1 MQTFQLKL
9 QIDFYS
15 NSKEV
20 IMYRNITLLMLLS
33 MAGRVSLHAEE
44 IHEAVTSGDREKVNS
59 VLFSDK
65 YRYTNPLTQMNEN
78 GYLPIH
84 IAAKQGNLEMIPFL
98 IHMDSDVTARTRNG
112 LTAAEVA
119 QRNNNDKVAT
129 TLRTMELHSAIARGK
144 TEQASQILK
153 DNAQLAQESAN
164 GEKAIHVAAEF
175 SREEMVKPLIDAGA
189 DPNAQ
194 TERIK
199 ETPLHMA
206 STPGVTITLLRNGA
220 KPNVMGHRK
229 NSPLHEAADDNFKV
243 GEYLIQAGAKVNA
256 QNKFGYTPLHNA
268 VTAENTELIRVLIDN
283 KAKVNIQSD
292 QGRTPLHVSR
302 SEQTAQILI
311 NAGADVNIQDKDGD
325 TQLHNPFV
333 LTKPKVVATLIANG
347 ADVTITNTNGKTPLD
362 VAQKRKYIG
371 IPDRTITLLKEA
383 KQTQAVK

>member
-1 MQTFQLKL
+1 
-9 QIDFYS
+9 
-15 NSKEV
+15 
-20 IMYRNITLLMLLS
+20 MYRNLTLLMLLS

-44 IHEAVTSGDREKVNS
+44 IHEAVTSGDRERVYS
-59 VLFSDK
+59 VLVSDK

-84 IAAKQGNLEMIPFL
+84 IAAKQGDLVMIQL
-98 IHMDSDVTARTRNG
+98 LSHMGSDDTARTRDG

-129 TLRTMELHSAIARGK
+129 TLRTMELHSAIAHGK

-189 DPNAQ
+189 NPNAQ
-194 TERIK
+194 IEGSK

-220 KPNVMGHRK
+220 KPNVTDYRK
-229 NSPLHEAADDNFKV
+229 NSPLHVASDDNFKV

-256 QNKFGYTPLHNA
+256 QNKIGQAPLHDA
-268 VTAENTELIRVLIDN
+268 VLRENTELIRVLIDN
-283 KAKVNIQSD
+283 GAKVNVQHNR
-292 QGRTPLHVSR
+292 GKTPLHYAG
-302 SEQTAQILI
+302 SEQTAHMLI
-311 NAGADVNIQDKDGD
+311 NAGADVNIQDENGD
-325 TQLHNPFV
+325 TPLHSPFV
-333 LTKPKVVATLIANG
+333 ITNPKVVATLIANG
-347 ADVTITNTNGKTPLD
+347 ADVTITNTVGRTPLEE
-362 VAQKRKYIG
+362 AQESRT
-371 IPDRTITLLKEA
+371 PPRTISMLKKA
-383 KQTQAVK
+383 QDSQTQQ